1 MKKII
6 PLLIVVLFL
15 ASCASNEKKSEEMKS
30 STPVVETAAEPN
42 QYKPEMVVNKKD
54 FSCGMPVSAGIS
66 DTCQID
72 GKSYGFCSPECKAE
86 FKKDP
91 KKYLAQQ

>member
-1 MKKII
+1 MKKILPI
-6 PLLIVVLFL
+6 LVVALIL
-15 ASCASNEKKSEEMKS
+15 AACASNEKKSEEIKS
-30 STPVVETAAEPN
+30 PSPMVETTTEPVH
-42 QYKPEMVVNKKD
+42 YMPEMVVNKKD

-86 FKKDP
+86 FMKDP